1 MKTKLNTLYLSIAA
15 LLVFPCANAEE
26 LNIGK
31 STATS
36 TEIISHFTTP
46 SANSTDS
53 AAPAATDSVDDADDI
68 SGQISSNKSRS
79 LVIKSTEQKNN
90 KSVKPGRPA
99 IIDVAKTQSD
109 EVAVSMQ
116 VLFDYNSYYL
126 SEKAKEQLVPIAQ
139 ALLSPE
145 MKGMRFR
152 IEGHTDAVGSDDF
165 NNNLSLRRAEAVK
178 EFLTHAYGISS
189 DTIEVEGR
197 GKAGLADP
205 TAPTSETNRRVRLV
219 KVGG

>member
-1 MKTKLNTLYLSIAA
+1 MKTKLNTLYLSLAA
-15 LLVFPCANAEE
+15 ALVFPCANAEE

-31 STATS
+31 STATTS
-36 TEIISHFTTP
+36 EIISHFTAP
-46 SANSTDS
+46 SANTTEST
-53 AAPAATDSVDDADDI
+53 APAAGDSAEDADDI

-79 LVIKSTEQKNN
+79 LVIKSAEQKAN
-90 KSVKPGRPA
+90 KTVKPGRPA
-99 IIDVAKTQSD
+99 VIDLAKKQSD

-126 SEKAKEQLVPIAQ
+126 SEKAKEQLAPIAQ

-145 MKGMRFR
+145 MKGMHFR

-178 EFLTHAYGISS
+178 DFLTHAYGISS
-189 DTIEVEGR
+189 DVIEVEGK
-197 GKAGLADP
+197 GKEGLADP
-205 TAPTSETNRRVRLV
+205 SAPTSETNRRVRLV
-219 KVGG
+219 KLGS